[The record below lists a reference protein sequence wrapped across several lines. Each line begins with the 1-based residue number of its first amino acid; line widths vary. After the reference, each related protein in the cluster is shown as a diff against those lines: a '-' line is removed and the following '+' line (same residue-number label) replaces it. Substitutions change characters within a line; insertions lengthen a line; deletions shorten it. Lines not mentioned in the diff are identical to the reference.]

1 MRMNGGHSGGAG
13 NRRERQWCCER
24 RQPDRLPAE
33 VVAQGAV
40 PQQV

>member
-1 MRMNGGHSGGAG
+1 MNAEGHSGGAG
-13 NRRERQWCCER
+13 NRHKRQWRCER
-24 RQPDRLPAE
+24 RQPDRLSAK